1 MCPLIFSNEINE
13 EVLEWAVTEDSTI
26 RRHLLALSPIS
37 VFLAFFFPV
46 IPIRNQFSL
55 EFC

>member
-26 RRHLLALSPIS
+26 RRHLLASSPIS
-37 VFLAFFFPV
+37 VFLAFFFQSF
-46 IPIRNQFSL
+46 RL
-55 EFC
+55 EINFR